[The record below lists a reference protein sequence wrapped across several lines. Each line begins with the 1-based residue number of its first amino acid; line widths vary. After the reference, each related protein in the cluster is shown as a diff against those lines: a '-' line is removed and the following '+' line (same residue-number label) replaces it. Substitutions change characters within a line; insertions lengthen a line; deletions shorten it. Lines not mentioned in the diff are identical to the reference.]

1 MPSELDSYGA
11 SRGAGFKSSGD
22 TEKAAGWF
30 IATAAAHHANKSLIT
45 ETEPVTDWVVS
56 AGNGKGMHE
65 HSILPGGIVDS
76 TWLLDSNATNNMSGN
91 LSLLTD
97 MVPVSNQ
104 VVCAGSGKGMQ
115 VHGTGSVLTE
125 AVVLPDVW
133 YVPGLAA
140 RLVSVTQLT
149 NDNPNLFIRMLGT
162 ACLVTKIS
170 DGSVIGSAHLRSD
183 NKYEVDFLRIQQN

>member
-1 MPSELDSYGA
+1 MASTASPPAASELDSYL
-11 SRGAGFKSSGD
+11 
-22 TEKAAGWF
+22 TEMESVNDG
-30 IATAAAHHANKSLIT
+30 
-45 ETEPVTDWVVS
+45 VVS
-56 AGNGKGMHE
+56 AGNGKGVR
-65 HSILPGGIVDS
+65 ILPGRIVDS
-76 TWLLDSNATNNMSGN
+76 TWLFDSCATNHMTGDLN
-91 LSLLTD
+91 LLTG
-97 MVPVSNQ
+97 MVPVSNK
-104 VVCAGSGKGMQ
+104 VVGTGSGKGMQ